1 MDRDALIGKEGLTRA
16 KAPFES
22 TVQLQTNERAERAE
36 TLAGQISGV
45 ENRTFRTSGPPLA
58 RARAHQALQFL
69 MLRRKYGHFITGH
82 TREFFPLRTTRA
94 CGDG

>member
-1 MDRDALIGKEGLTRA
+1 MDRDALIGKEGLARA

-58 RARAHQALQFL
+58 RARAPSTAVSHAAEKIWPL
-69 MLRRKYGHFITGH
+69 YYWAH
-82 TREFFPLRTTRA
+82 THNFYPL
-94 CGDG
+94 